1 VAQIAGGDKDEGAAS
16 SANFG
21 DFPSAIPT
29 LQNRFANQDTTL
41 NDEGYD
47 SKGNLPYF
55 ADEEQD
61 DIEGYKEL
69 PIGGDAAAPAP
80 PPPQLHQSHSLSN

>member
-1 VAQIAGGDKDEGAAS
+1 MDRPDAAQIAGGDKYEGATS

-21 DFPSAIPT
+21 DFPSAIPS
-29 LQNRFANQDTTL
+29 LQNCFVNQDTTL
-41 NDEGYD
+41 NNEGYD

-61 DIEGYKEL
+61 DIEG
-69 PIGGDAAAPAP
+69 
-80 PPPQLHQSHSLSN
+80 